1 MELQQVNPTNHVV
14 SLLREEG
21 KVILGAHSQKAR
33 EREKQVFQIAKQ
45 IRYPCYCSSSK
56 ENDIM
61 LLQVLIYTSLMEY
74 ASPTMY
80 QFLPSCEGDE
90 PREFL
95 VTFFLGSY
103 SLVC

>member
-1 MELQQVNPTNHVV
+1 MAPQQVNPTNHVV
-14 SLLREEG
+14 FLLREGG

-33 EREKQVFQIAKQ
+33 EREKQVFQIAKL
-45 IRYPCYCSSSK
+45 IRYPCYCSNSK

-61 LLQVLIYTSLMEY
+61 LLQVLTYTSLTEN
-74 ASPTMY
+74 ASSMTY

-95 VTFFLGSY
+95 VTFFPG
-103 SLVC
+103 VI